1 MHMPLTSL
9 YLMRPKSEYEV
20 HPSAALSPLS
30 AFAPCPSLQLI
41 TVLPPIG
48 RRSIIP
54 APVHRHNS
62 ENVFSSTA
70 SRQEQRRSFRRL
82 VAVFDHS
89 WFPNAG
95 VSGVILKAALP
106 IRPSPLIAIAVTW
119 SSHSSPFRRPEASSS
134 TTSLSTSAWL
144 CCSSAAL

>member
-1 MHMPLTSL
+1 MHMPLTCL

-62 ENVFSSTA
+62 ENVFSSTP
-70 SRQEQRRSFRRL
+70 SRQEQRRSFCGSAVHDPSCRL
-82 VAVFDHS
+82 VAVFDRS
-89 WFPNAG
+89 WFPNSG
-95 VSGVILKAALP
+95 VS
-106 IRPSPLIAIAVTW
+106 
-119 SSHSSPFRRPEASSS
+119 
-134 TTSLSTSAWL
+134 
-144 CCSSAAL
+144 